1 MFATF
6 KMLFVYTALGPLAG
20 MIGIPYTLMVGDISR
35 LYWVSMWIMAAG
47 VRAAGI
53 EVVVE
58 GMEHVPAGR
67 SCIFLANHV
76 SNLDPPVLLPMLPGR
91 TSVLLKRS
99 LMRIPILGT
108 AMRMAGFVPVD
119 RGSSRVPGPE
129 AAAASVAAA
138 AEALRAGLHILIYP
152 EGTRSGDGRLAK
164 FKKGPFYL
172 ASDSGAPIIPV
183 VILGTAAMMQKGTPW
198 IRPGV
203 ATVRMLAA
211 IDPGAYG
218 SRDEVMAAVRAVMI
232 EALPE
237 GMRPSG

>member
-1 MFATF
+1 
-6 KMLFVYTALGPLAG
+6 
-20 MIGIPYTLMVGDISR
+20 
-35 LYWVSMWIMAAG
+35 MWIMAAG

-119 RGSSRVPGPE
+119 RGSSRVSGPE

-164 FKKGPFYL
+164 FKKGPFL
-172 ASDSGAPIIPV
+172 
-183 VILGTAAMMQKGTPW
+183 
-198 IRPGV
+198 PGV
-203 ATVRMLAA
+203 GLGGADHSGGDSWNGGDDAEGDAL
-211 IDPGAYG
+211 DPAGGGDGADAG
-218 SRDEVMAAVRAVMI
+218 GDR
-232 EALPE
+232 
-237 GMRPSG
+237 SGGLWEQG